1 MLGVGPPLSGVIE
14 GVRVDQIQGPG
25 VPPCG
30 IDQCTDDRGCR
41 QRQGLPGA
49 PKGFHIFRIIPAQ

>member
-1 MLGVGPPLSGVIE
+1 MSGVIE